1 MLYEKR
7 DLPFEL
13 WDIKVREASDD
24 ELMIISDER
33 QLALS
38 LDEMKRVQEFF
49 QGLDRDPTDLEMEAI
64 AQAWSEHCCYKSS
77 WNVLKGNL
85 FTIEAP
91 QNLVVIN
98 ADAAVIDFDEDYA
111 YVVALE
117 SHNHPSALE
126 PVGGAETGIGGI
138 LRDVVCMGGQ
148 PIALVD
154 PLFFGPLDFPE
165 EQVPEGT
172 KHPTFIYRGVVQGI
186 RDYGNRVGIPTVAG
200 CVKYHEGYVTNCLVN
215 VGCVGLA
222 DKNKIIPSH
231 ANAVGEILV
240 MAGGRTGRDG
250 IHGVSSLASQE
261 LSAEREGSART
272 AVQMGDAITKEP
284 LIHATLEAIDKRL
297 VSGCK
302 DFGGGGLSSCA
313 GEIAHGGGFGLRVQL
328 DKLKLKVKGM
338 APWEIWVS
346 ESQERML
353 FSIKP
358 ELVEEVLAIFKFWDV
373 EAVVIGEITDTGRAE
388 LFFEG
393 VQVADL
399 DLDFYSGAV
408 RYNRPYVTREWQTQ
422 AQQYEKPEDLGQTL
436 LALMAQ
442 PNIASQEWVI
452 RQYDH
457 EVRGKTVLK
466 PLQGAITRPGPGDA
480 SLIKPRSDTF
490 KGLALTSDV
499 NPFITSQD
507 PYWGGASAVEESFR
521 NLVATGARPH
531 SFCDNLCF
539 GNPEKPDRMG
549 DFVRATDGMFLVAD
563 ALKVPCVSGNVSLYN
578 EGVLGSIPP
587 TPVIMAVGLID
598 DLRKAVTS
606 DLKRA
611 GSALYLVGETAD
623 ELAGSAFLGLV
634 GGQGAEVPK
643 CDPAS
648 FTAKMEGLL
657 AAIDQGLVLAC
668 HDLAEGGLGV
678 AIAEMAIGGEVG
690 AKLDLA
696 QAPGPDLP
704 PEVRLFSESNGRWL
718 VEVAE
723 ERATAFE
730 QALAGTATAR
740 VGTTT
745 DSQRLVVNAGELV
758 VVDVAV
764 SELAAAWTSFVP
776 GYMGL

>member
-1 MLYEKR
+1 
-7 DLPFEL
+7 
-13 WDIKVREASDD
+13 
-24 ELMIISDER
+24 
-33 QLALS
+33 
-38 LDEMKRVQEFF
+38 
-49 QGLDRDPTDLEMEAI
+49 
-64 AQAWSEHCCYKSS
+64 
-77 WNVLKGNL
+77 
-85 FTIEAP
+85 
-91 QNLVVIN
+91 
-98 ADAAVIDFDEDYA
+98 
-111 YVVALE
+111 
-117 SHNHPSALE
+117 
-126 PVGGAETGIGGI
+126 
-138 LRDVVCMGGQ
+138 
-148 PIALVD
+148 
-154 PLFFGPLDFPE
+154 
-165 EQVPEGT
+165 
-172 KHPTFIYRGVVQGI
+172 
-186 RDYGNRVGIPTVAG
+186 
-200 CVKYHEGYVTNCLVN
+200 
-215 VGCVGLA
+215 
-222 DKNKIIPSH
+222 
-231 ANAVGEILV
+231 
-240 MAGGRTGRDG
+240 
-250 IHGVSSLASQE
+250 
-261 LSAEREGSART
+261 
-272 AVQMGDAITKEP
+272 MGDAITKEP
-284 LIHATLEAIDKRL
+284 LIHATLEAIDKGL

-313 GEIAHGGGFGLRVQL
+313 GEIAHGGGFGLRVEL

-358 ELVEEVLAIFKFWDV
+358 ELVDEILALFKFWDV

-393 VQVADL
+393 EQVADL

-408 RYNRPYVTREWQTQ
+408 RYNRPYVKREWKTQ
-422 AQQYEKPEDLGQTL
+422 AQRYEVPADLGQTL

-499 NPFITSQD
+499 NPFMTSED
-507 PYWGGASAVEESFR
+507 PYWGAASAVEEAFR

-578 EGVLGSIPP
+578 EGALGSIPP

-606 DLKRA
+606 DLKRV

-648 FTAKMEGLL
+648 FAAKMEGLL
-657 AAIDQGLVLAC
+657 AAIDQGLALAC

-696 QAPGPDLP
+696 QVPGPDLP

-718 VEVAE
+718 VVVAE
-723 ERATAFE
+723 ERAAAFE
-730 QALAGTATAR
+730 QALAGAATAR

-745 DSQRLVVNAGELV
+745 EPQQLVVTAGELV